1 MSPSIWTRCGGRS
14 SAREIRCEP
23 WRVVESQR
31 IASTRPLVDTDAEHE
46 VLERLIDDAKPTVR
60 SGPDFLGLHYLLSSP
75 FRYPPLARGSRFGR
89 RHEPSLWYGAEAL
102 RTSLAEAAYYR
113 LLFFEG
119 TAAELAPHTMP
130 MSAFQVRVRTRA
142 AVDLLA
148 PAFRPYVGRICS
160 PITYATSQPLGSE
173 MRASGIHLVRF
184 PSARDPDGKPNV
196 GLFSPSA
203 FASRR
208 PVKTPETWHCT
219 ITASHDV
226 EFRHEG
232 IARIETVPFPRQRFL
247 VKGVLPAPAT

>member
-46 VLERLIDDAKPTVR
+46 VLERLIDDAKPTLR
-60 SGPDFLGLHYLLSSP
+60 SGPDFLVAPLPSLLALPVPAARSRVPVRPAARTEPLVRGRGLAH
-75 FRYPPLARGSRFGR
+75 LARGGR
-89 RHEPSLWYGAEAL
+89 VLSPPVLRGDGGRARTAHHADVGLPGAGSHPCRGRPPGTRIQAVRRQDLFADHLRHEP
-102 RTSLAEAAYYR
+102 AA
-113 LLFFEG
+113 
-119 TAAELAPHTMP
+119 
-130 MSAFQVRVRTRA
+130 RVRDAGQRHPSRA
-142 AVDLLA
+142 L
-148 PAFRPYVGRICS
+148 
-160 PITYATSQPLGSE
+160 PL
-173 MRASGIHLVRF
+173 R
-184 PSARDPDGKPNV
+184 RDPDGKPNV

-208 PVKTPETWHCT
+208 PMKTPETWHCT

>member
-14 SAREIRCEP
+14 NAREIRCEP

-46 VLERLIDDAKPTVR
+46 VLERLIDDAKPR
-60 SGPDFLGLHYLLSSP
+60 FPSGTEILGLHYLLSSP

-148 PAFRPYVGRICS
+148 TAFAPYVDRICS
-160 PITYATSQPLGSE
+160 KATYATSQPLGTE
-173 MRASGIHLVRF
+173 MRGSGITLVRF

-203 FASRR
+203 FASKR
-208 PVKTPETWHCT
+208 PLKTPETWLCT
-219 ITASHDV
+219 ITAAHDV